1 MAFRPTVVTVSPPS
15 GSRLYRSILPVE
27 TTHALLPSALAKTG
41 YWSTAPAGEIAG
53 LQNVDRPL
61 HPLPLPLSR
70 RNAPVQLTD
79 RPICSSR
86 RFALAWSPSS
96 AAVACCVSIQSTLG
110 KAACDSLRLIGDN
123 NLLTLYPQL
132 AHRAAPR
139 DPKTRRR
146 DPHFPKGAYISSVCL
161 SPSLTGSADDEGAL
175 VAI

>member
-1 MAFRPTVVTVSPPS
+1 MAFRPTVVVGSFFPYPSSPPLS
-15 GSRLYRSILPVE
+15 SSSASSSSLSTIRHGFSSIGF
-27 TTHALLPSALAKTG
+27 PSV
-41 YWSTAPAGEIAG
+41 PF
-53 LQNVDRPL
+53 
-61 HPLPLPLSR
+61 HPSR
-70 RNAPVQLTD
+70 RNHARTSPVSAGQDRLLLTD